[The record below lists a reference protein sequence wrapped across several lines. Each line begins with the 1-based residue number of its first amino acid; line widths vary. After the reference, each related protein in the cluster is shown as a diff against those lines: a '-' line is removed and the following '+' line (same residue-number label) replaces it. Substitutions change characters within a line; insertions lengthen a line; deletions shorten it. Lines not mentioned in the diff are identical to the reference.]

1 MFTAVI
7 LAATLIASLLKKR
20 KQILECITLLAHQIK
35 IEVRY
40 SHLSVVQMVDNFSS
54 IKPFSSLN
62 FLKECNESINNG
74 NDFPVSWKKAVENES
89 VLNSAEKEKLIALGN
104 SLGTTDS
111 SSQMDIL
118 DIYILYF
125 ETFSKEAAST
135 FEKAG
140 RSIIY
145 TGFLIGLGLFILI
158 V

>member
-7 LAATLIASLLKKR
+7 LAATLTASLLKKR
-20 KQILECITLLAHQIK
+20 KQILECITLLVHQIK

-40 SHLSVVQMVDNFSS
+40 SHLSVVQMVDNFSN
-54 IKPFSSLN
+54 IKPFSSLK
-62 FLKECNESINNG
+62 FLKECNESINSG
-74 NDFPVSWKKAVENES
+74 NDFPVSWKKAVENEII
-89 VLNSAEKEKLIALGN
+89 LNSAEKEKLIALGN
-104 SLGTTDS
+104 TLGTTDS

-125 ETFSKEAAST
+125 ENFYKEAASA